1 MTRNVGSADRI
12 IRVVLGLIIL
22 GLGIY
27 FGSWLGLIG
36 LIPLGTAAVGW
47 CPLYLPFGISSCPN
61 PHKMGDSA

>member
-36 LIPLGTAAVGW
+36 LIPLGTAAIG
-47 CPLYLPFGISSCPN
+47 
-61 PHKMGDSA
+61 

>member
-47 CPLYLPFGISSCPN
+47 CPLYLLFGISSCPN
-61 PHKMGDSA
+61 PQKMADSA